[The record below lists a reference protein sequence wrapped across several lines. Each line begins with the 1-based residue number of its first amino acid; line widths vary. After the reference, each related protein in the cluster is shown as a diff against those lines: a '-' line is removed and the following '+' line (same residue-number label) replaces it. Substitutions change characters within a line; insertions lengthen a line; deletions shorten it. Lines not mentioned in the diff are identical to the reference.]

1 MRNQTDAIQWL
12 VFAEADLQVATTAKV
27 SKKLKY
33 AFLMFHLQQC
43 VEKTLK
49 AVLVFF
55 AIDFSK
61 THNLEYLLS
70 LIKKNKIAIPTK
82 VKEAQYLG
90 QYAVITRYPGD
101 EIEVSKKEFTE
112 AVKTA
117 KLVLKWA
124 KTIILKKS
132 DKLF

>member
-1 MRNQTDAIQWL
+1 MKNRTDAIGWL

-61 THNLEYLLS
+61 THDLEYLFS
-70 LIKKNKIAIPTK
+70 LMNKNKIAIPVK

-101 EIEVSKKEFTE
+101 DIEVSKKEFTD
-112 AVKTA
+112 AVKTS
-117 KLVLKWA
+117 KTVLKWA
-124 KTIILKKS
+124 KTIIQKKS

>member
-1 MRNQTDAIQWL
+1 MKNRTDAMEWL
-12 VFAEADLQVATTAKV
+12 VFAESDLQVAITAKV

-33 AFLMFHLQQC
+33 SFLMFHLQQT

-61 THNLEYLLS
+61 THDLEYLFS
-70 LIKKNKIAIPTK
+70 LMKKNKIIIPVK

-90 QYAVITRYPGD
+90 QYAVITRSPGD
-101 EIEVSKKEFTE
+101 EVEVSKKEFTE

-117 KLVLKWA
+117 KTVLKWS
-124 KTIILKKS
+124 KTIIQKKS

>member
-1 MRNQTDAIQWL
+1 MRNKTDAIEWL

-55 AIDFSK
+55 KIDFSK
-61 THNLEYLLS
+61 THDLEYLFS
-70 LIKKNKIAIPTK
+70 IMKKNKIAIPVK
-82 VKEAQYLG
+82 VKEAQSLG

-101 EIEVSKKEFTE
+101 EIEVTKKEFSD
-112 AVKTA
+112 AVRTA
-117 KLVLKWA
+117 KLVQKWA
-124 KTIILKKS
+124 KTIIEAKS

>member
-1 MRNQTDAIQWL
+1 MKNRTDAMDWL
-12 VFAEADLQVATTAKV
+12 VFAEADLQVATTAKI

-33 AFLMFHLQQC
+33 AFLMFHLQQS

-49 AVLVFF
+49 AVLIFF
-55 AIDFSK
+55 AIDFTK
-61 THNLEYLLS
+61 THDLEYLLG
-70 LIKKNKIAIPTK
+70 LIKKNKIALPAK

-101 EIEVSKKEFTE
+101 EVEVSKKEFTD

-117 KLVLKWA
+117 KTVLKWA
-124 KTIILKKS
+124 KSIILKKS